1 MKKVKVKDLH
11 GKALVWVMSVI
22 EGESTDGA
30 LFNAHTMGLLD
41 FNLGELIEHYKVG
54 VIPPDGHRGSQW
66 MAFFYQRTHHD
77 LTFAEGIQGAQFG
90 GTPITAVMRAI
101 ITEYV
106 GRVVSVPDALAG
118 DQS

>member
-41 FNLGELIEHYKVG
+41 FNLGELI
-54 VIPPDGHRGSQW
+54 GS
-66 MAFFYQRTHHD
+66 R
-77 LTFAEGIQGAQFG
+77 
-90 GTPITAVMRAI
+90 
-101 ITEYV
+101 
-106 GRVVSVPDALAG
+106 
-118 DQS
+118 